1 MAQGASNYSGA
12 LRTMSATATI
22 DWLLREGASVSS
34 TGVLLGELCN
44 KLVLE
49 GLRISNARLTIA
61 SLDPLVSRTRLRW
74 QRDDGVLEEVL
85 LHGMAFEASSTD
97 VDWLRFAFPGT
108 NHEIQWCA
116 EPTADFSPKE
126 REYLEAVSVAMAAPL
141 QVVVGRGVTRG
152 LLQTYLGRRSGDKV
166 LSGAVR
172 RGTGE
177 VIEAVIWIS
186 DMRDF
191 TVLSQAIPPDQL
203 IRALNDCCARL
214 VGAIQPFGGEVL
226 KFIGDGLLAIFP
238 SAARGERAACDA
250 AIAAVRAA
258 RVGMAQLDAER
269 QSDGLPLLP
278 FGVGL
283 HLGAVVYGNIGAPDR
298 LDFTAIGAAVNVAS
312 RIEGMCRPLSY
323 PVLISAD
330 VANQC
335 TAHLVAVGRHSL
347 RSTPRAVELFTLP
360 ELAPERTTRDY

>member
-1 MAQGASNYSGA
+1 M
-12 LRTMSATATI
+12 
-22 DWLLREGASVSS
+22 REGASVSS
-34 TGVLLGELCN
+34 TGALLGELCN

-74 QRDDGVLEEVL
+74 QRDDGRVLEEVL

-191 TVLSQAIPPDQL
+191 TLLSQAIPPDQL

-269 QSDGLPLLP
+269 QSDGLPPLP